1 MGAGGKTGS
10 HGRGERGSSLVL
22 EPGKDFFVGFHHVA
36 EVLAEAVLVQLLL
49 GGLVP
54 QTAGIRGN
62 LIRQNDLAVVAA
74 ELDLEVDQI
83 DV

>member
-1 MGAGGKTGS
+1 MGLFIIQFLLDSQSAEHFLIS
-10 HGRGERGSSLVL
+10 VLNPAQISS
-22 EPGKDFFVGFHHVA
+22 
-36 EVLAEAVLVQLLL
+36 EAVLVQLLV
-49 GGLVP
+49 GVLVP
-54 QTAGIRGN
+54 QTACILGN